1 MKTYY
6 SVDYTVQG
14 IGTSVAWFDSKKN
27 AVEFHNAGDYR
38 DKPVAHRV
46 SNQELMDERDIL
58 VAQTAEWA
66 REREEEG
73 ETLLANLGWGG
84 KRKGAGRPATGRE
97 LQKIYATDEEMMALR
112 ERLAELREEEK
123 VTRNPGIE

>member
-1 MKTYY
+1 M
-6 SVDYTVQG
+6 DR
-14 IGTSVAWFDSKKN
+14 GT
-27 AVEFHNAGDYR
+27 
-38 DKPVAHRV
+38 
-46 SNQELMDERDIL
+46 IL
-58 VAQTAEWA
+58 
-66 REREEEG
+66 

-123 VTRNPGIE
+123 VTRNPGIGINDTCVIAPCDRN